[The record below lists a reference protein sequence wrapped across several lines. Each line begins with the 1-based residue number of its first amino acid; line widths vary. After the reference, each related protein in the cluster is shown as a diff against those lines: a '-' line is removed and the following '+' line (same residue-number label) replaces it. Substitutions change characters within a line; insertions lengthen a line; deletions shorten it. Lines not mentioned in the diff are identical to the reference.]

1 MSLDAYALLRL
12 SESSLSGRAP
22 GGVFAL
28 ADAVLVKT
36 GASFAAEPAEL
47 AIGLRRLLGE
57 TLDAHDDT
65 RGVYFLPA
73 AAVEPARGA
82 GSYAAVIEAIG
93 EAGMWVALLE
103 EGATARPTMVEA
115 LMARA
120 MDGEEIDPEALQG
133 AMQASLAQLAES
145 FATGGDDD
153 ELEGEGT
160 SPGAQ
165 VPMDLGAL
173 LSDPAMMALA
183 QKMRDL
189 MPPVGEAADDVDGD
203 DASYE
208 DDGEEPTDGVGT
220 ELDGALPMDLRALM
234 SSPAFAELLKNAQDV
249 LAKNPEE
256 AHKLAA
262 RFGLAGGGPPSDDE
276 E

>member
-1 MSLDAYALLRL
+1 MSLDAFALLRL
-12 SESSLSGRAP
+12 PHSTVTARSPE
-22 GGVFAL
+22 GVIVL
-28 ADAVLVKT
+28 TDAVLLET

-47 AIGLRRLLGE
+47 AIGLRRLLGDA
-57 TLDAHDDT
+57 LDAHDDA
-65 RGVYFLPA
+65 RGVYFLPS
-73 AAVEPARGA
+73 AAVEPARSA

-93 EAGMWVALLE
+93 EAGMWIAPVE

-133 AMQASLAQLAES
+133 AVQASLAQLADS
-145 FATGGDDD
+145 FAAGGDD

-165 VPMDLGAL
+165 MPMDLGAL

-189 MPPVGEAADDVDGD
+189 MPPMGEAADDVDDD

-208 DDGEEPTDGVGT
+208 DEGEEPTDGVGT
-220 ELDGALPMDLRALM
+220 ELDGALPMDLRALVG
-234 SSPAFAELLKNAQDV
+234 SPAFAELLKNAQEV

-256 AHKLAA
+256 AQKLAA
-262 RFGLAGGGPPSDDE
+262 RFGLAAGASDDE

>member
-1 MSLDAYALLRL
+1 MSLDAFALLRL
-12 SESSLSGRAP
+12 PHSAVSARSPE
-22 GGVFAL
+22 GVIAL
-28 ADAVLVKT
+28 TDAVLLKT

-93 EAGMWVALLE
+93 EAGMWVAPVE
-103 EGATARPTMVEA
+103 EGTTARPTMVEA

-133 AMQASLAQLAES
+133 AMQASLAQLADS
-145 FATGGDDD
+145 FAAGGDDD

-165 VPMDLGAL
+165 MPMDLGAL

-189 MPPVGEAADDVDGD
+189 MPPVGEAADDVD

-208 DDGEEPTDGVGT
+208 DEGEEPTDGVGT
-220 ELDGALPMDLRALM
+220 ELDGALPMDLRALV

-256 AHKLAA
+256 AQKLAA
-262 RFGLAGGGPPSDDE
+262 RFGLAAGAAGSDDE

>member
-1 MSLDAYALLRL
+1 MSLDAFALLRL
-12 SESSLSGRAP
+12 PHSTVTARSPE
-22 GGVFAL
+22 GVIVL
-28 ADAVLVKT
+28 TDAVLLET

-57 TLDAHDDT
+57 ALDAHDDT

-73 AAVEPARGA
+73 AAVEPARSA

-93 EAGMWVALLE
+93 EAGMWIAPVE

-133 AMQASLAQLAES
+133 AVQASLAQLADS
-145 FATGGDDD
+145 FAAGGDDD

-165 VPMDLGAL
+165 MPMDLGAL

-189 MPPVGEAADDVDGD
+189 MPPMGEAADDVDD

-208 DDGEEPTDGVGT
+208 DEGEEPTDGVGT
-220 ELDGALPMDLRALM
+220 ELDGALPMDLRALVG
-234 SSPAFAELLKNAQDV
+234 SPAFAELLKNAQEV

-256 AHKLAA
+256 AQKLAA
-262 RFGLAGGGPPSDDE
+262 RFGLAAGAAGSDDE